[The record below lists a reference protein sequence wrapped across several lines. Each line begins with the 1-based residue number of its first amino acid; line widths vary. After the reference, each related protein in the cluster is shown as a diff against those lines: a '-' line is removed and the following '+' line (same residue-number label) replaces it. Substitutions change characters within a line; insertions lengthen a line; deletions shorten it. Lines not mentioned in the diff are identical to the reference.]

1 MLQLQINGQP
11 RSLDTTASTLDQIL
25 HLLELRADRI
35 AVEHNGEIVP
45 RTLWS
50 ETQITDNDRLE
61 IVHFVGGGAPDAKPG
76 SLKLI
81 VKNLSAIFTSNV
93 ISIIT
98 ELLLPGLF
106 LRYYGPILYADWIV
120 LSSAVSYLQTLNF
133 GLQTYVNQ
141 DLAVRYNRGELEGFH
156 VRQSTVLRALLSATF
171 FAAIACLVIF
181 ILPIERI
188 LNLSLPHNQAAF
200 ALYFIALQILIGAL
214 IFSYFSGAFMGVGLA
229 HRGNY
234 WNNAQRF
241 ANAAVLCMLAFFH
254 QPLQV
259 LAFSQFAVYMVMLA
273 GLLIDLKRQAPEI
286 FPTLRHWDKEGFVAI
301 LLPSF
306 YFGLLQWS
314 NFFGYE
320 LPLVLLLKFAGPIPV
335 VIFNQGR
342 KIFSFGR
349 QILTGLSQ
357 SLGPEITRT
366 FGQNDWPKLS
376 KLYDYSERVIFAAVA
391 SLNIPIF
398 LFSPILLRLWL
409 RREGY
414 FDLNTFLLLGITA
427 AVICVKE
434 HKIQFQYSTNTHEAL
449 ARIHFLG
456 YMAMCAVSVGTI
468 HYFKLIGLVGTWLAT
483 EIVMTLAVVHLN
495 KKLFAAHEKLSTVY
509 LARLATLSAAGFTV
523 AYVVLRHTQIAQW
536 GLLDYI
542 ASGALV
548 SFAVVAAS
556 YYLFDISKLTVFLK
570 QKLQAK
576 FGRSVPTPSA

>member
-11 RSLDTTASTLDQIL
+11 RTLDTTASTLDQIL
-25 HLLELRADRI
+25 TLLELRADRI
-35 AVEHNGEIVP
+35 AVEHKGEIVP
-45 RTLWS
+45 RTLWP
-50 ETQITDNDRLE
+50 ETSIANNDRLE
-61 IVHFVGGGAPDAKPG
+61 IVHFVGGGAPEKSG

-81 VKNLSAIFTSNV
+81 FKNLSAIFTSNV
-93 ISIIT
+93 ISILT

-106 LRYYGPILYADWIV
+106 ITYYGKELYATWIV
-120 LSSAVSYLQTLNF
+120 ISSAVSYLQTLNF

-156 VRQSTVLRALLSATF
+156 VRQSTVLRALLGATF
-171 FAAIACLVIF
+171 FAAIACLLIF
-181 ILPIERI
+181 VLPFERI
-188 LNLSLPHNQAAF
+188 LNLSLSHLAASW
-200 ALYFIALQILIGAL
+200 ALYFTALQVLIGAL

-241 ANAAVLCMLAFFH
+241 ANAAVLCLLAFFH

-259 LAFSQFAVYMVMLA
+259 LAFSQFAVYMVMLL
-273 GLLIDLKRQAPEI
+273 GLLIDLKRQAPTI
-286 FPTLRHWDKEGFVAI
+286 FPTLRYWDREGFVAI

-320 LPLVLLLKFAGPIPV
+320 LPLVLLLKFAGPLPV

-342 KIFSFGR
+342 KVFSFGR

-366 FGQNDWPKLS
+366 FGQNDWPKLY
-376 KLYDYSERVIFAAVA
+376 KLYDYSERVIFATIA
-391 SLNIPIF
+391 SVNVPIF
-398 LFSPILLRLWL
+398 FFSPILMALWL
-409 RREGY
+409 RKPGFFEI
-414 FDLNTFLLLGITA
+414 NTFLLLGLTA

-449 ARIHFLG
+449 ARIHFFG

-468 HYFKLIGLVGTWLAT
+468 HYFKLIGLVSTWLAT

-495 KKLFAAHEKLSTVY
+495 QRLFADFEKLSTVY
-509 LARLATLSAAGFTV
+509 LAKLTALCAAGFAM
-523 AYVVLRHTQIAQW
+523 AYAVLHRAESAQW
-536 GLLDYI
+536 NLLYRVS
-542 ASGALV
+542 AGAIV
-548 SFAVVAAS
+548 SLAVIGAS
-556 YYLFDISKLTVFLK
+556 YYLFHISMLSEYLK

-576 FGRSVPTPSA
+576 FGRTKSIPSA